1 MREKMYE
8 ITVKK
13 TFSAAHTLLIGGKS
27 ETLHGHNFT
36 VEVTLS
42 SEQLDDEGLVM
53 DFRVLKEWTD
63 EILAKLDHS
72 YLNEL
77 SFFQGINPTS
87 ENIAR
92 FIYEKISE
100 KILSPSCSLHK
111 VAVWESESARAVYR
125 GSSDG

>member
-1 MREKMYE
+1 MREEMYE
-8 ITVKK
+8 ITVKR
-13 TFSAAHTLLIGGKS
+13 TFAAAHTLVIGGKS

-42 SEQLDDEGLVM
+42 SERLDDEGLVV
-53 DFRVLKEWTD
+53 DFRVLKGWTD
-63 EILAKLDHS
+63 EIVGNLDHS

-77 SFFQGINPTS
+77 SFFHNINPTS

-100 KILSPSCSLHK
+100 KIESQNYSLQM

-125 GSSDG
+125 GSSNG

>member
-1 MREKMYE
+1 MYE
-8 ITVKK
+8 ITVKR
-13 TFSAAHTLLIGGKS
+13 TFSAAHTLMIGGKN

-42 SEQLDDEGLVM
+42 SERLDDEGLVV
-53 DFRVLKEWTD
+53 DFRVLKGWTD
-63 EILAKLDHS
+63 EILEELDHTF
-72 YLNEL
+72 LNEL
-77 SFFQGINPTS
+77 SFLKDINPTS

-100 KILSPSCSLHK
+100 KIIAQSYMLQK
-111 VAVWESESARAVYR
+111 VAVWESESAKAVYR